1 MSLFRTLRVCR
12 ALSTQ
17 CKSRVFIVR
26 NVGALSALQRIQI
39 GDCGVSQELGHIHR
53 VPDRTQQYNRYLSSE
68 PDPDAPSID
77 HEGLVALLQSG
88 DIQLVD
94 VREPDEL
101 IDFGKIDK
109 SYNIPLGE
117 VEEALVMDPA
127 KFQEK
132 YKAEMPKKS
141 DTNIIFHCLAGIR
154 SADALSTAHNLGF
167 SKARHYP
174 GGWEEWAEKTG
185 VPFKKC

>member
-109 SYNIPLGE
+109 SYNIPLSRLTKSLE
-117 VEEALVMDPA
+117 MNEAN
-127 KFQEK
+127 FIEQFGREK
-132 YKAEMPKKS
+132 PMKW
-141 DTNIIFHCLAGIR
+141 DINIVFYGMGPIR
-154 SADALSTAHNLGF
+154 SRAAVELAHKYGYL
-167 SKARHYP
+167 KARHYP